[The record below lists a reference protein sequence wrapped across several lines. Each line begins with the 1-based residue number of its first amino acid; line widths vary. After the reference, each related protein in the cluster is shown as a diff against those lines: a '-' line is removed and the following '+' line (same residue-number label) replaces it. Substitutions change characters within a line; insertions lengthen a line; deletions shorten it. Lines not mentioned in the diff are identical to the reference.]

1 MKEKLYHF
9 FIQRNPRAQ
18 ERYLDLRRA
27 GVSKWKAA
35 PVLLA
40 GAFSYGRD
48 ETRPLPSEVSES
60 SLYPVQPPEL
70 LLEALSKFDVVT
82 FDVFDT
88 LLLRAVDRPE
98 DAFFLVGAKLGYP
111 DFQRLRVEA
120 ERWARQKKRQAGGSG
135 EVTLR
140 EIWEELEKSSALSL
154 GEGMNLELQV
164 EQALCQGNPYFLP
177 VVEGLRKLGKPMA
190 LLSDM
195 YLPGA
200 FVEKLVE
207 DAGFGRFDRCFVSGE
222 QEVSKWE
229 GGLFDRLRET
239 FPEGAAFAHVGDN
252 PHGDVAKA
260 REQGFA
266 PFPYEAVNRAGGP
279 FRARDLSRILGG
291 VYRGMVNRR
300 LHNGLER
307 FSKLYEYGFVYGGLF
322 ALGYCRFIR
331 TWADQL
337 QADRLLFLS
346 RDGEVLLALY
356 RRLYPEDSR
365 PVYAYWSRL
374 AAAKVTAGLFPQDYF
389 RRFLWHKV
397 GKGIPLA
404 KVVESMDLTPLLPE
418 LCGALGASPDTP
430 LTHKNAKA
438 VQNYFTD
445 AWDRVLSLYEPQ
457 REAAG
462 AYYRELLSGSSRAV
476 AVDIGW
482 AGSGAVSLWSAAEK
496 QWGLDCEITGLVAG
510 TNSAHSPERDASEP
524 LLLTGK
530 LRSYLF
536 SQGENRDLWK
546 FHVPRRGHNLFWELL
561 LGGEEGSLKGFYPA
575 SGAGWRLELG
585 ENPHR
590 DQVREIHRGL
600 LAFGEEFLDLERRMG
615 IELPISGRDA
625 YAPMLEMLKEKN
637 EPYRRG
643 LEELL
648 DEPGIG

>member
-1 MKEKLYHF
+1 MKEKLYRF
-9 FIQRNPRAQ
+9 FSHRNPQGQ
-18 ERYLDLRRA
+18 ERYLELRRA
-27 GVSKWKAA
+27 GVPKWKAA
-35 PVLLA
+35 PSLLA
-40 GAFSYGRD
+40 GVFSSGRD
-48 ETRPLPSEVSES
+48 ETRPLPWEASES
-60 SLYPVQPPEL
+60 SSVPVQPPEQ
-70 LLEALSKFDVVT
+70 LLEALRQFDVVT

-88 LLLRAVDRPE
+88 LLLRAVDRPD

-111 DFQRLRVEA
+111 DFQRLRIEA
-120 ERWARQKKRQAGGSG
+120 EQLARQKKRQAGGNG

-140 EIWEELEKSSALSL
+140 EIWQELKEMCALPPEK
-154 GEGMNLELQV
+154 GMYLELQV

-200 FVEKLVE
+200 FVEELVE
-207 DAGFGRFDRCFVSGE
+207 NAGFGRFDRCFVSGE
-222 QEVSKWE
+222 QGLSKWE
-229 GGLFDRLRET
+229 GGLYGRLRET
-239 FPEGAAFAHVGDN
+239 FPEAATFAHVGDN
-252 PHGDVAKA
+252 PHGDVVKA
-260 REQGFA
+260 REQGFT
-266 PFPYEAVNRAGGP
+266 PFPYRAVNGAGGP

-291 VYRGMVNRR
+291 VYRGIVNRR
-300 LHNGLER
+300 LHNGLDR

-346 RDGEVLLALY
+346 RDGEALLTLY
-356 RRLYPEDSR
+356 RRMYPEDFR

-404 KVVESMDLTPLLPE
+404 KVVESMELTPLLPE

-430 LTHKNAKA
+430 LTHKNTKA
-438 VQNYFTD
+438 VQNYFTE
-445 AWDRVLSLYEPQ
+445 AWDRVLHLYEPQ
-457 REAAG
+457 RRAAG
-462 AYYRELLSGSSRAV
+462 AYYRELLSGSSKAV

-482 AGSGAVSLWSAAEK
+482 AGSGAVSLWWAAEK
-496 QWGLDCEITGLVAG
+496 LWGLDCEITGLVAG

-524 LLLTGK
+524 LLLTGR
-530 LRSYLF
+530 LQSYLF
-536 SQGENRDLWK
+536 SQGENRDLWR
-546 FHVPRRGHNLFWELL
+546 FHDPRQGHNLFWELL

-575 SGAGWRLELG
+575 PGAGWRLELG
-585 ENPHR
+585 ENPHK
-590 DQVREIHRGL
+590 DQVGEIHRGL
-600 LAFGEEFLDLERRMG
+600 LAFGEEFFDLERRLG
-615 IELPISGRDA
+615 LELPISGRDA
-625 YAPMLEMLKEKN
+625 YAPMLEMLKEQN
-637 EPYRRG
+637 QPYRRG